1 MESVMQTLPV
11 SLGAEAQMKELR
23 CVFKL
28 RKNNG
33 SEEERVPLT

>member
-11 SLGAEAQMKELR
+11 SLAAELRIKELR
-23 CVFKL
+23 CVFQP
-28 RKNNG
+28 RKNNR

>member
-11 SLGAEAQMKELR
+11 SLGAEARMKELQ

-28 RKNNG
+28 RKNNR
-33 SEEERVPLT
+33 SEEERVTLT

>member
-1 MESVMQTLPV
+1 MDSVMQTLPV
-11 SLGAEAQMKELR
+11 SLGAEAQMKEPR

>member
-11 SLGAEAQMKELR
+11 SLGAELWMKEPQ

-28 RKNNG
+28 RKNNR
-33 SEEERVPLT
+33 SEEERVTLT